1 MVLAFMR
8 LPPPAPPAVFDSR
21 LEPAVER
28 IEILEAFVDLPDVR
42 KASGKR
48 HHLALCLALF
58 TLAVTAGNRG
68 FLAIGDWLN
77 CYRSELIA
85 LFNPPKGRLPSY
97 STIRRVLLKQ
107 DYSQYS
113 AALARFFGIEPLP
126 GETLA
131 VVRLRWSEA
140 LGKVLRGSYQLETDN
155 PDSPPHPA
163 IMLVSAYLVERGLI
177 LEPYQVDRKTNVHY
191 VRDVTQGEDASRIRM
206 HQLPQIFAVARN
218 FAINLYRS
226 NAFSNMAQAERL
238 CKFGLDTLKSIF

>member
-77 CYRSELIA
+77 CYRSDLIA

-97 STIRRVLLKQ
+97 STIRRVLLKL

-131 VVRLRWSEA
+131 VVRLRRSEA

-163 IMLVSAYLVERGLI
+163 IMLVSAYLVERGPI
-177 LEPYQVDRKTNVHY
+177 LAPYPVDRKTNEIKALPAFIEQLALKGGVIAFDAISTQKNLSAHY
-191 VRDVTQGEDASRIRM
+191 
-206 HQLPQIFAVARN
+206 
-218 FAINLYRS
+218 
-226 NAFSNMAQAERL
+226 
-238 CKFGLDTLKSIF
+238 

>member
-8 LPPPAPPAVFDSR
+8 LPPPSPPAVFDSR

-28 IEILEAFVDLPDVR
+28 IEILEAFIDLPDVR

-97 STIRRVLLKQ
+97 STIRRVLLKL
-107 DYSQYS
+107 DYSHYS
-113 AALARFFGIEPLP
+113 AALARFFGIQPLP

-131 VVRLRWSEA
+131 VD
-140 LGKVLRGSYQLETDN
+140 GKVLRGSYQLETDN

-177 LEPYQVDRKTNVHY
+177 LEPYQVDRKTNEIKALPEFIEQLALKGVVIAFDAISTQKNLSAHY
-191 VRDVTQGEDASRIRM
+191 
-206 HQLPQIFAVARN
+206 
-218 FAINLYRS
+218 
-226 NAFSNMAQAERL
+226 
-238 CKFGLDTLKSIF
+238 

>member
-8 LPPPAPPAVFDSR
+8 LPPPSPPAVFDSR

-97 STIRRVLLKQ
+97 STFAECSSSWIIRTIQR
-107 DYSQYS
+107 
-113 AALARFFGIEPLP
+113 P
-126 GETLA
+126 
-131 VVRLRWSEA
+131 
-140 LGKVLRGSYQLETDN
+140 
-155 PDSPPHPA
+155 
-163 IMLVSAYLVERGLI
+163 
-177 LEPYQVDRKTNVHY
+177 
-191 VRDVTQGEDASRIRM
+191 
-206 HQLPQIFAVARN
+206 
-218 FAINLYRS
+218 
-226 NAFSNMAQAERL
+226 
-238 CKFGLDTLKSIF
+238 